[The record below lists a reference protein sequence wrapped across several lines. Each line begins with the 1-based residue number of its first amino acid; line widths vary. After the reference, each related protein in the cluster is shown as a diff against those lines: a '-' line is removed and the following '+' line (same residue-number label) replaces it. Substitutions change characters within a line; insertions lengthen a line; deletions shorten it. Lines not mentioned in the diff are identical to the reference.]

1 MKKYKKIIIFLIT
14 TVMILSLTACG
25 GGETEPGQE
34 SGNLPEEINVG
45 IMRIA
50 NDEMIAIGEGLFDEY
65 FESKGI
71 KINHI
76 VFDSGA
82 EANQAL
88 ASGSIDFAAM
98 GNVNSVVSLSRDLG
112 VELIWIHD
120 ILGESECLV
129 AKEGSGVENVEDL
142 IGKKVATPFA
152 STCHYLLLN
161 VLQEAG
167 IEDEVNILDMQTTE
181 IVAAWERGDIDA
193 AYSWQPT
200 LDNLMQTGNVL
211 LSSADLIERG
221 YITADVGVV
230 RKEFSAKYPELVVD
244 FIAVLEEGKQIYLNV
259 PQRAG
264 EIVAAELEIPKE
276 DVLRQMA
283 GFIMVPAEELVK
295 DQYMGTSENPG
306 NFTKVMK
313 STGDFLLEQKSIEY
327 SPSQEEFNEFV
338 NPEYIE
344 KYLERESN

>member
-1 MKKYKKIIIFLIT
+1 MSNIFKKNITILI
-14 TVMILSLTACG
+14 VLLMLISITACSG
-25 GGETEPGQE
+25 GNEE
-34 SGNLPEEINVG
+34 SEAGNLPKKINVG

-50 NDEMIAIGEGLFDEY
+50 NDEMIAIGEGLFEKY
-65 FESKGI
+65 FEDRGI
-71 KINHI
+71 EVNHI

-98 GNVNSVVSLSRDLG
+98 GNVNSVVSLTRDLG

-129 AKEGSGVENVEDL
+129 AREGSGIEEVKDL
-142 IGKKVATPFA
+142 VGKKVATPFA

-161 VLQEAG
+161 LLQEEE
-167 IEDEVNILDMQTTE
+167 IEDDIQLLDMQTTE

-200 LDNLMQTGNVL
+200 LDNLLETGNILV
-211 LSSADLIERG
+211 SSADLLERG

-230 RKEFSAKYPELVVD
+230 RKEFSSKYPELVVD
-244 FIAVLEEGKQIYLNV
+244 FIAVLEEGKQIYLNE
-259 PQRAG
+259 PDRAG
-264 EIVAAELEIPKE
+264 DIVAGELEIPKE

-313 STGDFLLEQKSIEY
+313 STGDFLLEQNSIEH

-338 NPEYIE
+338 NPKYIE
-344 KYLERESN
+344 MYLEREGN